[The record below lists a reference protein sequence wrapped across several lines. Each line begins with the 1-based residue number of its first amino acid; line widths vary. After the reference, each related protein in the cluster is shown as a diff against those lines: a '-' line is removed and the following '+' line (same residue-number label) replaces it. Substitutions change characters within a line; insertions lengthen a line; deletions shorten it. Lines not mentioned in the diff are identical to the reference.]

1 MSVFR
6 RIGLI
11 LGGLAS
17 GMIGLVMV
25 LDPNDSKFM
34 TVMLILATGLAIRGI
49 KDIVFYFTMAKHM
62 VGGKLILFQGVI
74 VLDFALFTASLSDI
88 PKFYILLYLVGIHA
102 FTGAVE
108 VLRAMESKKTVEGPW
123 KLKFFHGV
131 VDFVMAL
138 SCLVFIRYTN
148 TAVVIYGIGLVYS
161 SVIRIIGAFRKTT
174 FIMID

>member
-25 LDPNDSKFM
+25 LYPNDSKFM

-62 VGGKLILFQGVI
+62 VGGKLILF
-74 VLDFALFTASLSDI
+74 
-88 PKFYILLYLVGIHA
+88 
-102 FTGAVE
+102 
-108 VLRAMESKKTVEGPW
+108 RES
-123 KLKFFHGV
+123 
-131 VDFVMAL
+131 
-138 SCLVFIRYTN
+138 
-148 TAVVIYGIGLVYS
+148 
-161 SVIRIIGAFRKTT
+161 
-174 FIMID
+174 